1 MGSRISQTGGIG
13 PADQLHCMVAAG
25 NNALPTL
32 KEPNEVILTSVITN
46 K

>member
-13 PADQLHCMVAAG
+13 PADQLHCMVTAG

-32 KEPNEVILTSVITN
+32 KEPNEVILTSVITT